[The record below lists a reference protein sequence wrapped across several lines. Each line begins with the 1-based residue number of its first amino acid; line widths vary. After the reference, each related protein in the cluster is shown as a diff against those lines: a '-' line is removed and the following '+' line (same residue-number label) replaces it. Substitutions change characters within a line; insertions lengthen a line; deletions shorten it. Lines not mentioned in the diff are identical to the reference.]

1 MAAAKVSRFRKR
13 EPLMLLIFVGRRGRK
28 MIGQIFEERE
38 VRLPMLRN
46 MVLVMQYH
54 VPQFLQLMHVEPG
67 DHRRGEYQWEEQ
79 DGE

>member
-1 MAAAKVSRFRKR
+1 
-13 EPLMLLIFVGRRGRK
+13 